1 MDINTMISLIAMIAT
16 VISTIIAF
24 IQVRK
29 CREIKK
35 EVNNIKLE
43 TLNMVQ
49 SLENNNTNITN
60 SGLNSGVMAQEVNGG
75 INIGK

>member
-1 MDINTMISLIAMIAT
+1 MISLIAMIAT
-16 VISTIIAF
+16 VISTIVAF

-29 CREIKK
+29 CKEIKN

-43 TLNMVQ
+43 TLSMAQ
-49 SLENNNTNITN
+49 SFENTNITN

-75 INIGK
+75 INVGE

>member
-1 MDINTMISLIAMIAT
+1 MISLIAMIAT